1 MFIELVDAL
10 RCPVPHEESWLVA
23 SATRMD
29 ARHIVEGMLGCPV
42 CHAEYPLHN
51 GVVDFRRGTLSNAS
65 SEILPESAAE
75 PVPLLDPVPSPDPAL
90 AERLAAL
97 LGLSDARGF
106 AVLVGPWGAQASV
119 LSQLVET
126 PLVLVDPPPGVE
138 GSPGVSVLRTDG
150 GPLPLAPGAARG
162 VAIETA
168 SAARVASAVGVLK
181 VFGRLVASVAVPLP
195 HGVRELARDDA
206 LWVGER
212 ERPASPL
219 VALHVRRG

>member
-42 CHAEYPLHN
+42 CHAEYPLHH
-51 GVVDFRRGTLSNAS
+51 GVVDFRRGALSDPS
-65 SEILPESAAE
+65 SAILSESSAQ
-75 PVPLLDPVPSPDPAL
+75 PVPSPDPAL

-138 GSPGVSVLRTDG
+138 GSPGVSVLLTDG

-162 VAIETA
+162 VAIGTA
-168 SAARVASAVGVLK
+168 SAARLASAVGVLK

-195 HGVRELARDDA
+195 HGVRELARDDT

>member
-51 GVVDFRRGTLSNAS
+51 GVVDFRRGTLPEPSADAS
-65 SEILPESAAE
+65 AGIANT
-75 PVPLLDPVPSPDPAL
+75 PDPAL

-195 HGVRELARDDA
+195 HGVRELARDDT